1 MSDNKIANLMEEIVR
16 LYSTSQF
23 EPLEA
28 LLRQAIQD
36 DPQFGIGWKILGI
49 VLKLRGQM
57 AEATT
62 CFHNAALLLPND
74 LENLN
79 NYGVHSLD
87 LGQAHQAQQLHE
99 HALTIAPEVG
109 STYLQLGLA
118 LHAQKKWREAA
129 NAFAKCIA
137 LDPGSASAHSN
148 LAVCLQE
155 LGELSAAIHEYKTAL
170 QLAPDDAVT
179 HCGLANTLLL
189 SAEFLEADNH
199 YRQAIVL
206 APDSLDAHFN
216 RGNCLVKLDQQDEAI
231 KHFKDAIRLKPHF
244 GKAWFNLA
252 NCQLEQDDHAVAKQ
266 SYLRALQGDSVD
278 ERLQAAVYIAVLS
291 FLEGDLTSA
300 KALLDAAAPIMD
312 AAYHHI
318 KAACAY
324 WLYLRRLLGINAEN
338 AIAATI
344 DSSKA
349 ETKILHV
356 IGDSHT
362 LSLHGQT
369 FTSVNGHLR
378 AQSHWVWGCKQW
390 HLAQAADNKFKRK
403 FQRILSKLPTAS
415 NILISVGEIDS
426 RADEG
431 ILVVLQKQP
440 QLTLRELVIQTCRP
454 YLRWIKQMATPG
466 QHQIIISGI
475 PLALDASPQRQ
486 QLINEMNQLLRDDCL
501 TLGIGFLDLDKVS
514 RASHSGAA
522 SPYFLDGVHLAPA
535 AYRAAFKDQ
544 KS

>member
-23 EPLEA
+23 EQLEA
-28 LLRQAIQD
+28 LLRQAIQHN
-36 DPQFGIGWKILGI
+36 PKFGISWKVLAI
-49 VLKLRGQM
+49 VLKRRGQM

-62 CFHNAALLLPND
+62 CFHNAMLALPND

-79 NYGVHSLD
+79 NYRDHCLD
-87 LGQAHQAQQLHE
+87 LGETLKAQQLQ
-99 HALTIAPEVG
+99 
-109 STYLQLGLA
+109 QLAITADAANNHFQQGLN
-118 LHAQKKWREAA
+118 LHTQKKWLEAA
-129 NAFAKCIA
+129 NAFGKCIA
-137 LDPGSASAHSN
+137 LSPNFAAAHSN

-155 LGELSAAIHEYKTAL
+155 LGELSAAIVEYKTAL

-189 SAEFLEADNH
+189 SAEFLEADSH
-199 YRQAIVL
+199 YQQAIVL

-216 RGNCLVKLDQQDEAI
+216 RGNCLLKLDQQDEAI

-244 GKAWFNLA
+244 GKAQFNLA
-252 NCQLEQDDHAVAKQ
+252 NCQLEQDDHAAAKQ
-266 SYLRALQGDSVD
+266 SYLQTLQGDSVE

-300 KALLDAAAPIMD
+300 KALLDAAAPIKD
-312 AAYHHI
+312 ASYHHL

-324 WLYLRRLLGINAEN
+324 WLYLRRLLAINAEN

-344 DSSKA
+344 DSNKA
-349 ETKILHV
+349 EINTLHV

-369 FTSVNGHLR
+369 FTSANGHLR

-403 FQRILSKLPTAS
+403 FQRILGKLPTAS
-415 NILISVGEIDS
+415 KIMISVGEIDA

-431 ILVVLQKQP
+431 ILVALQKRP
-440 QLTLRELVIQTCRP
+440 LLTLHELVIQTCRP
-454 YLRWIKQMATPG
+454 YLQWIKQMAALG
-466 QHQIIISGI
+466 QHQVIISSV

-501 TLGIGFLDLDKVS
+501 TLGFGFLDLDKVS

-535 AYRAAFKDQ
+535 AYRAAFEDQ